1 MTKFIRNKFDIFWA
15 SYFHKYLN
23 MIYFLHVTTH
33 HTALMCTTLPSEF
46 WFRSLISAR
55 ASPLNHPS
63 NEWKLYAIFHLLPP
77 LFIIKKRS
85 EYFKNLIMLAIRR
98 REMVPM
104 REMKERKK
112 AANLQG
118 PHNLANCHTRWL
130 PATWSPAS
138 WFFPSFWACW
148 HICLMASHSSWP

>member
-1 MTKFIRNKFDIFWA
+1 MEVKMTKFIRNKFDIFWA

-33 HTALMCTTLPSEF
+33 HTALMCTTLTSEF

-104 REMKERKK
+104 REMNKERRRRTYRGRITWLI
-112 AANLQG
+112 ATRGGYQRLG
-118 PHNLANCHTRWL
+118 PQLL
-130 PATWSPAS
+130 DFSPLSGPADIFA
-138 WFFPSFWACW
+138 
-148 HICLMASHSSWP
+148 